1 MHRNTRRCLQ
11 VRSLVV
17 CWHHILTFSF
27 VYKFIDHLQ
36 RERYH
41 SLSVVRLFTYFWAS
55 ATHLISRWGIMC
67 LTCPS
72 VCSCMGVPAEACHQL
87 LVCFFAFSGSSAI
100 MWMYMQMIDHSAQ
113 VLFWCGVKC
122 FICSSLLLHVLNPS
136 LAESLVAI
144 FFDYK
149 YHGFLINVPVLHY
162 FR

>member
-72 VCSCMGVPAEACHQL
+72 VCSCMVVPAEACHQL
-87 LVCFFAFSGSSAI
+87 LVCFFCIFRQQCYYVDVYANDWPF
-100 MWMYMQMIDHSAQ
+100 
-113 VLFWCGVKC
+113 
-122 FICSSLLLHVLNPS
+122 CSSLVLMWCKMFHLFIITAACVKSIISGIPRCYTFWLQIPWFS
-136 LAESLVAI
+136 
-144 FFDYK
+144 D
-149 YHGFLINVPVLHY
+149 
-162 FR
+162 